1 MSLLRNVI
9 GPYPNLGDYVNSIR
23 NQTVKSTVKKRI
35 QEYHPKSDIIDKF
48 SGLTDRYF
56 FVVFATEWNAEC
68 RAQLPELAKVFI
80 AASNAALNIKV
91 IDFDE
96 NRDIADEMNVLRIP
110 TIIVHN
116 RAWREIGRFVE
127 KPQHLGTLEEELWGI
142 IEKSLPKPGNNSS
155 VTSV

>member
-9 GPYPNLGDYVNSIR
+9 GPHPNLWDYVNTIK
-23 NQTVKSTVKKRI
+23 NTTVKSTIKKRI
-35 QEYHPKSDIIDKF
+35 QEYQPRPDAIENF
-48 SGLTDRYF
+48 SSLMDRYF

-68 RAQLPELAKVFI
+68 RAQLPNLVKLFAAAK
-80 AASNAALNIKV
+80 NAALNIKV

-110 TIIVHN
+110 TIIVHD

-127 KPQHLGTLEEELWGI
+127 KPQHGGTLEEELWEI
-142 IEKSLPKPGNNSS
+142 IAKNQNKQA
-155 VTSV
+155 

>member
-9 GPYPNLGDYVNSIR
+9 GPHPNLWDYVNNIK
-23 NQTVKSTVKKRI
+23 NPTVKQTIKKRI
-35 QEYHPKSDIIDKF
+35 QEYQAKTETIDKF
-48 SGLTDRYF
+48 SSLTDRYF

-68 RAQLPELAKVFI
+68 RAQLPNLAKLFI
-80 AASNAALNIKV
+80 ATKNPALNVKV

-110 TIIVHN
+110 TVIVHD

-127 KPQHLGTLEEELWGI
+127 KPQHGGTLEEELWEI
-142 IEKSLPKPGNNSS
+142 IEKNQGKAS
-155 VTSV
+155 